1 MKMRRDKSF
10 IKTKLETQHPAR
22 QYIQVWDRLGYEVD
36 KVTGNILII
45 LDDTR
50 IVIQRGVDE
59 SGQVTGQM
67 RRKISKLLH
76 VPHLGEVKTARAAE
90 RRYYWPSMYHQ
101 VRQEVKGC
109 EACRNNAKNQ
119 APEPPAGK
127 HEFTERPMQKMSSDI
142 FHFGSQ
148 NWLILFD
155 WYSGFSFSKRL

>member
-1 MKMRRDKSF
+1 MTAKENTEVYVWKDPLMEEIITQAGQDEEYKQVADLVKMRRDKSF

-22 QYIQVWDRLGYEVD
+22 QYIQVWDRLGYEED

-50 IVIQRGVDE
+50 IVIPRGVDE

-90 RRYYWPSMYHQ
+90 RRYY
-101 VRQEVKGC
+101 
-109 EACRNNAKNQ
+109 
-119 APEPPAGK
+119 
-127 HEFTERPMQKMSSDI
+127 
-142 FHFGSQ
+142 
-148 NWLILFD
+148 
-155 WYSGFSFSKRL
+155 